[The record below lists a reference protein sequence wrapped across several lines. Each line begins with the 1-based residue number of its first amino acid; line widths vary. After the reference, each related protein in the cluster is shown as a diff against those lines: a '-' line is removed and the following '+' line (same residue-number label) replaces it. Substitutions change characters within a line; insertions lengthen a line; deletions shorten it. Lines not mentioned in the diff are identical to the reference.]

1 MKPILCGIDRIEAD
15 PKILKNQKVGLI
27 TNHTGVSRELDS
39 TIDILKESGNLVCL
53 FAPEHGVRGEL
64 QAGAAVS
71 DSVDRNSG
79 VKVYSLYGKNRKPTE
94 AMLRDVDALVYDIQ
108 DVGARYYTYLSTMA
122 CGMEAAKNAKKKFM
136 VLDRP
141 NPLGGVKTEG
151 DILNSEFSSF
161 IGRYPIPARYGLTT
175 GELAGLINCEFGVG
189 CDLEVVK
196 MDGWKR
202 DMYFEETGLDFLPPS
217 PNIPTRDTALAYI
230 GTCLFEGTNVSEGRG
245 TTQPFLM
252 IGAPWM
258 NGIQTA
264 RELNHLN
271 LPGVKFCPCYFTPTF
286 SKYEGEHCEGI
297 RIQIRDKYRIPSFR
311 MGVAILC
318 ILHENDEEFSFLPP
332 YKAGGTAPFDLLAG
346 TKELKA
352 AIQNGGVNSFLEDAD
367 SHLAGFEKIRQKYF
381 LY

>member
-1 MKPILCGIDRIEAD
+1 
-15 PKILKNQKVGLI
+15 
-27 TNHTGVSRELDS
+27 
-39 TIDILKESGNLVCL
+39 
-53 FAPEHGVRGEL
+53 
-64 QAGAAVS
+64 
-71 DSVDRNSG
+71 
-79 VKVYSLYGKNRKPTE
+79 
-94 AMLRDVDALVYDIQ
+94 
-108 DVGARYYTYLSTMA
+108 
-122 CGMEAAKNAKKKFM
+122 
-136 VLDRP
+136 
-141 NPLGGVKTEG
+141 
-151 DILNSEFSSF
+151 
-161 IGRYPIPARYGLTT
+161 
-175 GELAGLINCEFGVG
+175 
-189 CDLEVVK
+189 
-196 MDGWKR
+196 
-202 DMYFEETGLDFLPPS
+202 MYFEETGLDFLPPS